1 MQILMMQSLAIA
13 ATFIWIG
20 LVLGISFLE
29 AWLKFKAPGVT
40 TAIGLGIGR
49 IVFRALNKLEWL
61 LAIALATIAITRQEL
76 SISIGNVMLLAIV
89 VILLVQT
96 AWLLPALDAR
106 AQKVINNQQVG
117 PSRLHLIFI
126 AAELIKV
133 GLLFTVGVSLLDDL

>member
-1 MQILMMQSLAIA
+1 MQILMMHPLAIA

-49 IVFRALNKLEWL
+49 LVFRALNKVEWL
-61 LAIALATIAITRQEL
+61 LAIVLVFIAIIQEGL
-76 SISIGNVMLLAIV
+76 SVSIGNVMLLAIV
-89 VILLVQT
+89 AILLAQT
-96 AWLLPALDAR
+96 AWLLPTLDSR
-106 AQKVINNQQVG
+106 AQKVINNQQVE

-126 AAELIKV
+126 AAEMVKV
-133 GLLFTVGVSLLDDL
+133 GLLFIVGASLLDDL